1 MQYEFEKNKPNIE
14 CRSILFT
21 VTIGIILGLVAKLV
35 DVPEITGMLPILDDI
50 FGRFGVWIFI
60 ATLLSIFSNTPVYAA
75 IRVFSFFIS
84 MLFTYY
90 AYTILFL
97 GFFPKSQIILWSIIS
112 IFSPICA
119 AVMWYAKGN
128 KSIANILAALPII
141 ALCTE
146 WYITGRENILLLT
159 FYICMIVSLL
169 IYVPK
174 KAKRCLHVILIAA
187 VITLLVIRAGWM
199 DLIYGGLLNI

>member
-1 MQYEFEKNKPNIE
+1 MQCKFGKIKPTMQY
-14 CRSILFT
+14 RSILFT

-35 DVPEITGMLPILDDI
+35 DVPQITGTLPILDDI

-60 ATLLSIFSNTPVYAA
+60 ATLLSVFSNTPVYAA

-84 MLFTYY
+84 MLLTYY

-97 GFFPKSQIILWSIIS
+97 GFFPKSQIILWSFIS

-119 AVMWYAKGN
+119 AAMWYAKGN
-128 KSIANILAALPII
+128 KGIANILAAAPIV

-159 FYICMIVSLL
+159 FYICMIVCLL
-169 IYVPK
+169 ICVIK
-174 KAKRCLHVILIAA
+174 KAKRCLPVLLIAA
-187 VITLLVIRAGWM
+187 VITLLLIRVGWM